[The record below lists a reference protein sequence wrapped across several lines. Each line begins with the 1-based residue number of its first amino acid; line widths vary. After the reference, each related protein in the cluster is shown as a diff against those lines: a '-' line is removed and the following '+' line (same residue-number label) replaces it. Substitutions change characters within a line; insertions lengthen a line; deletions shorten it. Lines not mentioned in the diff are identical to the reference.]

1 VTGAGGLVGSEAV
14 AFFHGQGFEVVGIDN
29 DSRAE
34 FFGKEASTRASVE
47 SLEERLPRF
56 SNFSV
61 DIRASEDLNEIF
73 MKYGSNIK
81 LVIHAAAQ
89 PSHDWAARS
98 PIRDFNVNAVGTLN
112 LLEAS
117 REYAPESV
125 FIHMSTNKVYGDMPN
140 RLLFKDDGLRIT
152 PTDDAIAQFG
162 FDENLS
168 IDQSTHSI
176 FGVSKASADLMVQEY
191 GRYFGMRTVSFRGGC
206 LTGPGHRGTQ
216 LHGFLSYLVK
226 CAVYGVPYTIFGYG
240 GKQVRDNI
248 HSSDLVSSFW
258 NFYKNPGVGRV
269 YNIGGGPES
278 NISVL
283 EAIQRI
289 EEIAGYK
296 IEYSLVP
303 TNRTGDHKWYVSDL
317 RKFKSDYPNWTKV
330 YSTDSILE
338 EMLEAEEWIKMK
350 A

>member
-1 VTGAGGLVGSEAV
+1 MTGAGGLVGSEAV